1 MTTPKLACC
10 NFIDDV
16 RQLRAFA
23 LDHGFVGVDWTFSQP
38 EVFRQPAAAAD
49 LIRAIQSLHPLEVR
63 FHCAFAQTDLG
74 DENPMQADAAF
85 RTFQAVCRLVS
96 KLKGRDVTIHIGLG
110 RESTSDLCWER
121 TLAGLSNLVQF
132 ANKSW
137 LRLCLENLAWG
148 WTSRPELYEKLL
160 RKSGAWATLDI
171 GHAQV
176 CPSVAS
182 QQYRVADFVRPQPE
196 RICNAHVYHLENSS
210 GHIPPPR
217 LEDIRDRLNLLG
229 SLPLCDWWVLEL
241 REEEALL
248 TTLAVIKEHFNQLQ
262 KESARLGFEAATA
275 SLVPSIDCD
284 RSHLTQSEETNDVDA
299 L

>member
-1 MTTPKLACC
+1 VNPPQIACC

-23 LDHGFVGVDWTFSQP
+23 RDHGFDGVDWTFKYP
-38 EVFRQPAAAAD
+38 EFPLHPAAENE
-49 LIRAIQSLHPLEVR
+49 LIQAIQSLHPLEVR

-74 DENPMQADAAF
+74 DEDPAQAAAAL
-85 RTFQAVCRLVS
+85 RTFQAVCRLAA
-96 KLKGRDVTIHIGLG
+96 KLRGRYVTIHIGLG
-110 RESTSDLCWER
+110 RDSTVDLCWER
-121 TLAGLSNLVQF
+121 TLTALSDLVQF
-132 ANKSW
+132 AGKFW

-160 RKSGAWATLDI
+160 RKSGAWSTLDI

-182 QQYRVADFVRPQPE
+182 QQFTIEDFVQPQPE
-196 RICNAHVYHLENSS
+196 RICNAHIYDVETWE
-210 GHIPPPR
+210 GHVPPQF
-217 LEDIRDRLNLLG
+217 LEDVRGRLDLLA

-241 REEEALL
+241 REEQALHKTLQIIREYIAQREDEALW
-248 TTLAVIKEHFNQLQ
+248 
-262 KESARLGFEAATA
+262 LGTK
-275 SLVPSIDCD
+275 VG
-284 RSHLTQSEETNDVDA
+284 ETPKFKPN

>member
-10 NFIDDV
+10 NFIDDF

-23 LDHGFVGVDWTFSQP
+23 LDHGFAGVDWTFSQP

-49 LIRAIQSLHPLEVR
+49 FIRAIQSLHPLEVR

-74 DENPMQADAAF
+74 DENPVQAASAL

-96 KLKGRDVTIHIGLG
+96 KLKGRYVTIHIGLG

-121 TLAGLSNLVQF
+121 TLAGLSDLVQF

-137 LRLCLENLAWG
+137 VRLCLENLAWG

-176 CPSVAS
+176 SPSVTS
-182 QQYRVADFVRPQPE
+182 QQFRVADFVRPQPE
-196 RICNAHVYHLENSS
+196 RIRNAHVYHAENGN
-210 GHIPPPR
+210 GHIPPRR

-229 SLPLCDWWVLEL
+229 SLPLCAWWVLEL
-241 REEEALL
+241 RDEEALH
-248 TTLAVIKEHFNQLQ
+248 TTLVVIKEHFAQLQ
-262 KESARLGFEAATA
+262 EESARLGFEAATA
-275 SLVPSIDCD
+275 PL
-284 RSHLTQSEETNDVDA
+284 SHL
-299 L
+299 